1 MFKKFSSAFFNR
13 CRASS
18 GRYLRFELF
27 LLFQHTTAINQ
38 ISIDQSG
45 DYVASCS
52 DDGRVS
58 IILKSCE
65 YLVQIRCKNKRSSDI
80 LSFVQ
85 NETKKLKD
93 DPRFIY
99 YLTVLYDH

>member
-1 MFKKFSSAFFNR
+1 MFKKFSSGFFNR
-13 CRASS
+13 CTSTGRSS
-18 GRYLRFELF
+18 SERCLRFELF

-58 IILKSCE
+58 ILKSC
-65 YLVQIRCKNKRSSDI
+65 
-80 LSFVQ
+80 
-85 NETKKLKD
+85 
-93 DPRFIY
+93 
-99 YLTVLYDH
+99 VL